1 LGSAVD
7 CCCCCNVASSS
18 SSSSSLYHHH
28 LAHHNRHV
36 APLHDA
42 VVFNSS
48 CTHHHVVSHNS
59 PLHHQ
64 ATKHLK
70 ALIDHFTSST
80 HCSHIPISSSSHH
93 NQPTNQP
100 TNQPYHCQYRSST
113 TMGSSLTK
121 FLTSLWFTNRNLR
134 VVVLGLDAA
143 GKTTAL
149 YRMHLGE
156 VVHTIP
162 TIGFNVETIKL
173 HNCTITAW
181 DVGGQSR
188 VCLPSSSLISFAS
201 QYYNTNQQYQFVSLT
216 DSLAHTRIS
225 LLSALSI
232 YHRSSPSHYH
242 HR

>member
-1 LGSAVD
+1 
-7 CCCCCNVASSS
+7 
-18 SSSSSLYHHH
+18 
-28 LAHHNRHV
+28 
-36 APLHDA
+36 
-42 VVFNSS
+42 
-48 CTHHHVVSHNS
+48 
-59 PLHHQ
+59 
-64 ATKHLK
+64 
-70 ALIDHFTSST
+70 
-80 HCSHIPISSSSHH
+80 
-93 NQPTNQP
+93 
-100 TNQPYHCQYRSST
+100 
-113 TMGSSLTK
+113 MGSSLTK

-225 LLSALSI
+225 LLSALSALDLSPI
-232 YHRSSPSHYH
+232 IIIISLPSPMICTTDSTTVASLLSRHTRHHLRCGFIRLRSSRRGSG
-242 HR
+242 